1 MWDIY
6 SLLDIGPTAQ
16 GEVIEPM
23 TKNLLDAGKWLK
35 YGGDCVYGTVRL
47 TVRSIYF

>member
-6 SLLDIGPTAQ
+6 SLPDIGPTAQ
-16 GEVIEPM
+16 GEIIEPM

-35 YGGDCVYGTVRL
+35 YWGGIVCMEQYVSL
-47 TVRSIYF
+47 S